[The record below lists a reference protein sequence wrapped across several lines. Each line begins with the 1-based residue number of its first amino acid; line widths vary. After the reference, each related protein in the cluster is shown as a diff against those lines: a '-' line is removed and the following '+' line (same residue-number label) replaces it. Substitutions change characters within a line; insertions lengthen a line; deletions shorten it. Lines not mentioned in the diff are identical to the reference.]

1 MSDESTPTP
10 ASKIESRRQFLKSA
24 GVFAAAAAIAGCAQ
38 TPPPTPET
46 IIQTVEVP
54 TEVEVVKEV
63 EVEKPLPAHPWTYV
77 ELDPK
82 QARILGHQNYFNV
95 NCCYGAFVAIVDALK
110 EKVGYPFDQFPS
122 LMFAFGGGGMAGWGG
137 TCGALIGA
145 AAAINL
151 LLPPKEASPI
161 ISELVGW
168 YTTTALPTKEANDL
182 AANGEY
188 VAEMVFAGELPQSE
202 AHSMLCHA
210 SVTNWCQA
218 AQLGSGSPEVKERC
232 GRLTGDVAA
241 KAVEM
246 LNAKLA
252 GSFAPAFAQDETTA
266 TCLGCHA
273 PGESFEAGQF
283 TRGLQECTSCHE
295 PHD

>member
-1 MSDESTPTP
+1 MAENRKPPQVSERRRRVC
-10 ASKIESRRQFLKSA
+10 SRRCHRRLRPN
-24 GVFAAAAAIAGCAQ
+24 
-38 TPPPTPET
+38 TPPTPET

-54 TEVEVVKEV
+54 V
-63 EVEKPLPAHPWTYV
+63 EVEKEVTIQLPEYPWSYA

-82 QARILGHQNYFNV
+82 QVRILGHQNYFAV

-110 EKVGYPFDQFPS
+110 EKVGFPYDQFPS
-122 LMFAFGGGGMAGWGG
+122 KMFAFGGGGMAGWGG

-151 LLPPKEASPI
+151 LVAPPDSGPI
-161 ISELVGW
+161 VSELVGW
-168 YTTTALPTKEANDL
+168 YTTTALPTKEANEL
-182 AANGEY
+182 ATNGEY
-188 VAEMVFAGELPQSE
+188 VAEMKFAGALPQSE
-202 AHSMLCHA
+202 AGSMLCHA

-218 AQLGSGSPEVKERC
+218 AKLGSASPEVLERC

-252 GSFAPAFAQDETTA
+252 GNFTPVFKQDDVTA
-266 TCLGCHA
+266 GCLACHA

-283 TRGLQECTSCHE
+283 TRGLQQCTSCHE